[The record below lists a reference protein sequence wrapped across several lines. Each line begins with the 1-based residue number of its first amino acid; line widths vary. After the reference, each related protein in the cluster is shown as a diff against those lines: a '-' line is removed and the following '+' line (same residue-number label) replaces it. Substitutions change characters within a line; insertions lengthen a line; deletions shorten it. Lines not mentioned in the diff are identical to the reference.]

1 MRLKDLRPK
10 KGANKAI
17 KRRGCGPGSGHG
29 KASCRGNKGAKSRS
43 GHKRRFG
50 FEGGQMPLMRRVP
63 KRGFNSK
70 FPVNF
75 EIVNLDQLSGFKDG
89 DVVGPKALREKNII
103 KHSSIMVKILGDG
116 DIKKALTIQAHKF
129 SKSALDKI
137 QKAGGK
143 AELINRP
150 ADRQAGSPSPCFKR

>member
-10 KGANKAI
+10 KGANKPI

-29 KASCRGNKGAKSRS
+29 KTSCRGNKGAKSRS

-70 FPVNF
+70 FPVKF
-75 EIVNLDQLSGFKDG
+75 EIVNLDQLKSFKDG
-89 DVVGPKALREKNII
+89 DVIGPKILREKNII
-103 KHSSIMVKILGDG
+103 KHSLMMVKVLGDG
-116 DIKKALTIQAHKF
+116 DIKKALTIEAHKF
-129 SKSALDKI
+129 SKSAVKKI
-137 QKAGGK
+137 QAAGGK
-143 AELINRP
+143 VQMIDVVCQN
-150 ADRQAGSPSPCFKR
+150 DKRI